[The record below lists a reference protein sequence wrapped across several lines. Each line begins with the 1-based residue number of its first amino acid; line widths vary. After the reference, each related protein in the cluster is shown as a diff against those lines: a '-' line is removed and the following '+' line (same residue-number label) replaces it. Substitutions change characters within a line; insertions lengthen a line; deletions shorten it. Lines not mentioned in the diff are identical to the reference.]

1 MEKRFWKRL
10 LEKAIIFGLGL
21 IVKNQKGVKGTP
33 NEQKVDEVLK
43 DL

>member
-1 MEKRFWKRL
+1 MEKRFWSRL
-10 LEKAIIFGLGL
+10 LEKAIVFCIGLV
-21 IVKNQKGVKGTP
+21 VKNQKGVKGTP